1 MESVMNAIILTA
13 VLYAGNSG
21 MYTSTR
27 ILWDLAYD
35 IRELPNR
42 AKWFLLGQLL
52 LLFLCIFIISG
63 QNFQAFMGGV
73 IGWNSVVI
81 PYVGLLLFLIVW
93 LVYKVEHKS
102 KLIPLKDCDFENKY
116 P

>member
-1 MESVMNAIILTA
+1 MNAIILTA
-13 VLYAGNSG
+13 VLSAGNSG

-27 ILWDLAYD
+27 VLWDLAHD
-35 IRELPNR
+35 IKELPNR
-42 AKWFLLGQLL
+42 TKWFLLGPLL
-52 LLFLCIFIISG
+52 VLFLCIFIILD
-63 QNFQAFMGGV
+63 QNFQAFMGSG
-73 IGWNSVVI
+73 IDWNSVVI